1 MGRISHFLSSFK
13 NLTAI
18 LGVIS
23 LFLAVPVRIFLPEL
37 TESVIGL
44 LILGLV
50 LLLVT
55 VIGAWSEIAAFL
67 GSKQARYGFNTLVM
81 ILLFICVMILA
92 NYLGIIKHRRFD
104 LTASGRFTLAPQT
117 INVVKGLKEPVK
129 VLCFFPNEAAF
140 ESAKTRA
147 RNLLEEYR
155 YYNKKL
161 SFTFVDPESK
171 PALAGQH
178 QVKHHG
184 TIVFVSGSRQKAIM
198 ESTEQNFTGALLE
211 VSGIRAKKIYFLT
224 GNGEHD
230 VNNQDQDGYSEA
242 RMGLIRDLYTVDN
255 LNLTLT
261 PDIPEDCAVLIMAG
275 TKKALPSG
283 EINTVNAYLKKNG
296 KLLMLIDPNPPAE
309 IKAILSEWGIAVNE
323 GRIIDQGA
331 YVAPDM
337 ATPAVFK
344 DHYPRVIITAGLD
357 TTYFPDAVSIDLSN
371 ELGRQLEIV
380 KEEGK
385 AKAAWPM
392 TAVQYRNL
400 AILPAILTSRA
411 SWMEREGRESK
422 DVEKKQGPFAL
433 GAIIIAGGPVVTDET
448 SQPEKKDKL
457 TKLIV
462 IGDSD
467 FASNIHFKNGG
478 NGDLFLNAVNWL
490 AEEEHLIS
498 IRPKPYSFRRLLV
511 SENELRF
518 IRYSSLFFLPLIAF
532 ILGGIIWWRKR

>member
-1 MGRISHFLSSFK
+1 
-13 NLTAI
+13 
-18 LGVIS
+18 
-23 LFLAVPVRIFLPEL
+23 
-37 TESVIGL
+37 
-44 LILGLV
+44 
-50 LLLVT
+50 
-55 VIGAWSEIAAFL
+55 
-67 GSKQARYGFNTLVM
+67 
-81 ILLFICVMILA
+81 
-92 NYLGIIKHRRFD
+92 
-104 LTASGRFTLAPQT
+104 
-117 INVVKGLKEPVK
+117 
-129 VLCFFPNEAAF
+129 
-140 ESAKTRA
+140 
-147 RNLLEEYR
+147 
-155 YYNKKL
+155 
-161 SFTFVDPESK
+161 
-171 PALAGQH
+171 
-178 QVKHHG
+178 
-184 TIVFVSGSRQKAIM
+184 
-198 ESTEQNFTGALLE
+198 
-211 VSGIRAKKIYFLT
+211 
-224 GNGEHD
+224 
-230 VNNQDQDGYSEA
+230 
-242 RMGLIRDLYTVDN
+242 MGLIRDLYTVDN